1 MHVIIITSLTHNFIF
16 IFSCISHFC
25 ITTNILFNFCIYFIP
40 FLVHFNFNKYSALNL
55 NVDVRRDIYFSM
67 FVQFVLDSGRVC
79 ARLPGCGRWYEGVRA
94 ARIKQ
99 IAFNGR
105 KTEAKNK
112 NGEEESNIMC
122 DALIIPFGQISA
134 KRLSVCS
141 QFALCA
147 RPTTESSQA

>member
-1 MHVIIITSLTHNFIF
+1 
-16 IFSCISHFC
+16 
-25 ITTNILFNFCIYFIP
+25 
-40 FLVHFNFNKYSALNL
+40 
-55 NVDVRRDIYFSM
+55 M